1 MRYFQFLLAQA
12 QQKSNEYLFV
22 AKVNAMSLGR
32 LMRSIAFIL
41 ALLLALGVGTI
52 RDVFGQSSAA
62 PSKLEDPGRARFE
75 QFLRSLAI
83 PESRRT
89 SPRQSPTATE
99 PAKPR
104 GITAPT
110 TPKSPFP
117 ALPAVGAPWQSST
130 IPTVPKAAGKS
141 PTAVDA
147 KANSSK
153 GFSQASTTCMAC
165 GGNLVNGVCFGT
177 LSVGVPCPGP
187 LSGSKGN
194 GEDGSTSPLMA
205 GTKTMG
211 SKTSAVAAKDKNS
224 GNGTNGV
231 AGSPGVP
238 TNFKQQSQ
246 SGLSRQATSSLSSSE
261 TTRQGS
267 SAVSQKQSIQSLPDS
282 TDPESPTSATG
293 ATAATESAPNQ
304 GTTNQDQP
312 HGSADLMQQLQGIN
326 VNAARVA
333 AMANQPFQ
341 GGNCP
346 GGDIPFGP
354 QGLNG
359 SLSQIFDAISASA
372 GVGPGLRWKVVRPA
386 GNHPVVEQPAVSL
399 EESDSN
405 NTGKGATAKQ
415 FNPGVVRSE
424 LLSGP
429 KNPLVLPPE
438 IASVVFVVDCSGS
451 MAGGKF
457 ARISTAISDA
467 VAQMKAE
474 QRFAVLLFNNVALQV
489 DDGGLLFATDAN
501 NMLIDQQ
508 MRGVAPVGDT
518 DPTDALLI
526 AIQSKPESIVV
537 FSDGEF
543 DPQIVQTITR
553 LNRGSGLNIK
563 INGVGVGTGVSSL
576 KQLAAFNGPG
586 TYFEVP

>member
-1 MRYFQFLLAQA
+1 MKCFQFRLARA
-12 QQKSNEYLFV
+12 QQEFNEHLST
-22 AKVNAMSLGR
+22 KKGGEMSLSR
-32 LMRSIAFIL
+32 LIRSTCFIW
-41 ALLLALGVGTI
+41 ALLLVSGLCSV

-62 PSKLEDPGRARFE
+62 QSELEDPGRARFE

-83 PESRRT
+83 PASQR
-89 SPRQSPTATE
+89 
-99 PAKPR
+99 
-104 GITAPT
+104 T
-110 TPKSPFP
+110 TPRESPPATVPTKPPGNTVPTPPRSPFP
-117 ALPAVGAPWQSST
+117 ALPSAGNPRQSST
-130 IPTVPKAAGKS
+130 IPMVPRAAGNS
-141 PTAVDA
+141 PTAGDT
-147 KANSSK
+147 KANSPK
-153 GFSQASTTCMAC
+153 GFSQAPIKCTTC
-165 GGNLVNGVCFGT
+165 GERLVNGMCFGS
-177 LSVGVPCPGP
+177 LSAGVPCPGP
-187 LSGSKGN
+187 LPGSEGN
-194 GEDGSTSPLMA
+194 GQDGSTTPLMA
-205 GTKTMG
+205 GTKTMD
-211 SKTSAVAAKDKNS
+211 SKNATVAAKDKNS
-224 GNGTNGV
+224 GDGTNGLAV
-231 AGSPGVP
+231 SPGGP
-238 TNFKQQSQ
+238 TNLKQQDQ
-246 SGLSRQATSSLSSSE
+246 SGLTRQATSSLSNSE
-261 TTRQGS
+261 TTRRGS
-267 SAVSQKQSIQSLPDS
+267 SAAAQKQSIQSLPGSNDQ
-282 TDPESPTSATG
+282 EKPTSATD
-293 ATAATESAPNQ
+293 ATAATESTPNED
-304 GTTNQDQP
+304 TTNQDQQR
-312 HGSADLMQQLQGIN
+312 GSADLMQQLQGIN

-341 GGNCP
+341 GVNSP

-386 GNHPVVEQPAVSL
+386 GNHPAVEQPAVSL
-399 EESDSN
+399 EGSDLN
-405 NTGKGATAKQ
+405 NTGKGPTAKQ

-457 ARISTAISDA
+457 ERISTAISDA
-467 VAQMKAE
+467 VAQMRTE

-489 DDGGLLFATDAN
+489 DDGGLLPATDAN
-501 NMLIDQQ
+501 KMLIDQQ
-508 MRGVAPVGDT
+508 MSGVAPVGDT

-543 DPQIVQTITR
+543 DPQIVQTITQ
-553 LNRGSGLNIK
+553 LNRGSGLNIR

-576 KQLAAFNGPG
+576 KQLAALNGPG